1 LSASRPQCV
10 RTMSAMCP
18 HVSASW
24 AHCIGRGAWWTVFA
38 EDGILHGYTAEALD
52 AEVDIEGWA
61 EQLQQVG
68 WLIIESQQLAIP
80 EFESHFSQSTKR
92 RMRDAK
98 RKRTSRNS
106 CPQNVRTAADKKRTT
121 EQKRTEEKNNK
132 TPLPPLPKKL
142 DTPAF
147 QQAWLLWVKHR
158 REIKKPLTPTQA
170 QTQLE
175 EFSQWGI
182 PRAVAAIK
190 HTVAK
195 GWQGIREPEQS
206 EGHNGKPQRD
216 RSDVGIY
223 QGMIARD
230 DENILFRERDRSALH
245 AGCAGLRVVR
255 ASRLAVGGAGLVRYR
270 LHGRCVFPWR
280 CGGLDRTAQVRTTDH
295 FAGSGQTAPAAEA
308 SGRSVARVGDSVGPA
323 VHRTGRPHQLLRPT
337 GLRRI
342 PQASRVA
349 GRSRHG
355 Q

>member
-1 LSASRPQCV
+1 MAGEWIAMKHDLWECPQVV
-10 RTMSAMCP
+10 RIASAMCP
-18 HVSASW
+18 HHVRDVSTRVR
-24 AHCIGRGAWWTVFA
+24 IMGALYRTWCLVDRFA

-106 CPQNVRTAADKKRTT
+106 CPQNVRSAADKKRTT

-158 REIKKPLTPTQA
+158 REIHKPLTPTQA

-195 GWQGIREPEQS
+195 GWQGIREPEQP

-223 QGMIARD
+223 QG
-230 DENILFRERDRSALH
+230 
-245 AGCAGLRVVR
+245 
-255 ASRLAVGGAGLVRYR
+255 
-270 LHGRCVFPWR
+270 
-280 CGGLDRTAQVRTTDH
+280 
-295 FAGSGQTAPAAEA
+295 
-308 SGRSVARVGDSVGPA
+308 
-323 VHRTGRPHQLLRPT
+323 
-337 GLRRI
+337 
-342 PQASRVA
+342 
-349 GRSRHG
+349 
-355 Q
+355 